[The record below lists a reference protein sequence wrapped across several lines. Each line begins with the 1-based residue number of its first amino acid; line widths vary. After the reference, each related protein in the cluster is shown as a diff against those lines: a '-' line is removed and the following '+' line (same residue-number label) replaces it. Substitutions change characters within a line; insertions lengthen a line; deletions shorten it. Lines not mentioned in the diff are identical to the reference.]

1 MTRKGRKRLSVNFLA
16 RLKEKHPAL
25 HERAVAMNKKDGFV
39 MWNEREEYKSKFSG
53 LHSESS
59 SITSSSS
66 SEDSSS
72 SSSPSSSERS
82 RSSSANSHHRSQEK
96 VD

>member
-16 RLKEKHPAL
+16 RLKEKHPTL
-25 HERAVAMNKKDGFV
+25 HERAVSMNKKDGFV

-66 SEDSSS
+66 EDSASSS
-72 SSSPSSSERS
+72 SSSSGRS
-82 RSSSANSHHRSQEK
+82 RSSSQNSHHRSQEK

>member
-16 RLKEKHPAL
+16 RLKEKYPAL
-25 HERAVAMNKKDGFV
+25 HENAVAMNKKDGFV

-66 SEDSSS
+66 EDSSS
-72 SSSPSSSERS
+72 SSSSSSGRS
-82 RSSSANSHHRSQEK
+82 RSSSQNSHHRSQEK